1 LDRRHPFSVGEL
13 TRQIKDALEVVFPPL
28 WIEGEVSD
36 LRAASSGHLY
46 FSLKDEEARIR
57 AVMFRREAGRLPFT
71 PENGMH
77 VLVLARLTV
86 YETRGDYQLIIE
98 DMEPR
103 GAGAYFQALEKLRR
117 KLESEGIFSPERK
130 KRLPLFPSCVG
141 VVTSMAGAAIR
152 DILKV
157 LIEREAPVNLI
168 LSPALVQGKDAPDSL
183 VKALDLVVE
192 HGEADVVILG
202 RGGGSLED
210 LLPFSD
216 ERVVRA
222 VAGCPL
228 PVVSAV
234 GHEIDISLAD
244 LAADVRAPTP
254 SAAAEMVVAAKKDFQ
269 ARIDF
274 IASRLLSARIHRL
287 RDQRERF
294 LAAGSR
300 LIHPRHLL
308 DRGWMR
314 LDDLSFRLVSHSR
327 SRLQSIRSDLG
338 RLSGLLR
345 SLGPQAVLERGYAVV
360 RKGDGIIVRS
370 PEQVAVGE
378 GLDITVAGG
387 LIKARV
393 EKGKV
398 RKNGEE

>member
-1 LDRRHPFSVGEL
+1 
-13 TRQIKDALEVVFPPL
+13 
-28 WIEGEVSD
+28 
-36 LRAASSGHLY
+36 
-46 FSLKDEEARIR
+46 
-57 AVMFRREAGRLPFT
+57 MFRREAHRLPFT

-77 VLVLARLTV
+77 VLALARLTV
-86 YETRGDYQLIIE
+86 YEARGDYQLIIE

-117 KLESEGIFSPERK
+117 KLESEGIFSPEK
-130 KRLPLFPSCVG
+130 KKPVPSFPSCVG
-141 VVTSMAGAAIR
+141 VVTSAAGAAIR

-157 LIEREAPVNLI
+157 LKERESPVNLI
-168 LSPALVQGKDAPDSL
+168 LSPALVQGRDAPDSL

-192 HGEADVVILG
+192 HGEADVVIIG

-234 GHEIDISLAD
+234 GHEIDISLVD

-269 ARIDF
+269 SRIDF
-274 IASRLLSARIHRL
+274 IASRLFSARIHGI
-287 RDQRERF
+287 RDQRERV

-314 LDDLSFRLVSHSR
+314 LDDLSFRLATHSR

-360 RKGDGIIVRS
+360 RKTDGTIIRSSSEVAPGERLDVR
-370 PEQVAVGE
+370 VAQ
-378 GLDITVAGG
+378 GG
-387 LIKARV
+387 IKVIV
-393 EKGKV
+393 ESGK
-398 RKNGEE
+398 